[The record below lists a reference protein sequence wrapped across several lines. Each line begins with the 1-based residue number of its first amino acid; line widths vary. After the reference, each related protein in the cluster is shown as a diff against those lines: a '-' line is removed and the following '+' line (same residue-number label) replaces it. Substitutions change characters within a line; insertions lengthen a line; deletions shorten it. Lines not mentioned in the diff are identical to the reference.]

1 MNRRNTLSGSIVFVL
16 SIVLFIMLSYI
27 AITGGIGKH
36 PSEKINCLGQFFVNN
51 SYNIF
56 NKTFWAGSP
65 EAVTSILW
73 DYRGFDTIFE
83 TTVLFIS
90 IAGALVLAYKKINWD
105 KLITP
110 LFDKGLTLI
119 VKTSVKIISAIVI
132 LLSLN
137 LALRG
142 YISPGGGF
150 AGGSAYSIAPLL
162 LISGLSIYY
171 IIRLGYKLHKMIN
184 IRTIGLLGLSIVSLT
199 PLLWFGY
206 ILQNQPKPSTTF
218 PGYPVY
224 IGPLYLG
231 GSLIYLNIS
240 EFLVV
245 STEFIIIFL
254 AMFLLLKS
262 TKGEAE

>member
-1 MNRRNTLSGSIVFVL
+1 MKKKTLGELFIF
-16 SIVLFIMLSYI
+16 VLFIFLFIVLAYI
-27 AITGGIGKH
+27 GINGGLGKH
-36 PSEKINCLGQFFVNN
+36 PSKQINGLGQFFLNN
-51 SYNIF
+51 TYNVF

-90 IAGALVLAYKKINWD
+90 IGGALVLAYKRINWD
-105 KLITP
+105 KIIIP
-110 LFDKGLTLI
+110 LSDKGLTLI
-119 VKTSVKIISAIVI
+119 VKTSVKIISAIV
-132 LLSLN
+132 LLLAIN

-162 LISGLSIYY
+162 LIAGLSVYY
-171 IIRLGYKLHKMIN
+171 VVRIGYKLGRMIN
-184 IRTIGLLGLSIVSLT
+184 IRTLGLIGLSTVSLI

-206 ILQNQPKPSTTF
+206 ILQNQYKASAGF

-224 IGPLYLG
+224 VGPLYLG
-231 GSLIYLNIS
+231 GSLIYLNVS
-240 EFLVV
+240 EFLIV
-245 STEFIIIFL
+245 STEFIIVFL
-254 AMFLLLKS
+254 AMFILLKS
-262 TKGEAE
+262 TEVKEK